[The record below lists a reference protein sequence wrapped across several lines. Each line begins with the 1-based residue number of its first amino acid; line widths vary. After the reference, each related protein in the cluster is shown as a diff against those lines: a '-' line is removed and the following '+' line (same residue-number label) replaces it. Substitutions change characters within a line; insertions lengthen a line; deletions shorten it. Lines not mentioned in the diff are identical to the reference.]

1 MRLLGLD
8 IGSKRI
14 GVSISDELGL
24 TAQGMDT
31 IVRSKVEDDIEKIR
45 RLVESAAITEI
56 VIGLPLNM
64 DGSEGPQAKM
74 ALDFCRRIRQKLAV
88 NVVAW
93 DERLTTR
100 SAERT
105 LIEADL
111 SRGRRKHLR
120 DKLAATIILQS
131 YLDSCSHAPE
141 T

>member
-1 MRLLGLD
+1 MRFLGLD

-31 IVRSKVEDDIEKIR
+31 IVRNKIEDDIEKIH
-45 RLVESAAITEI
+45 RLVENAHITEI
-56 VIGLPLNM
+56 VVGLPLNM

-74 ALDFCRRIRQKLAV
+74 ALDFCRLIRQRLPV
-88 NVVAW
+88 NVVTW
-93 DERLTTR
+93 DERLSTR

-105 LIEADL
+105 LLEADL

-131 YLDSCSHAPE
+131 YLDSRSHARE
-141 T
+141 L